1 MKISNFCSTRLALYS
16 SPGSSH
22 SHWYSC
28 VPREGQH
35 VPGLVSY
42 ISGHHTRTNHDVWY
56 ILLWETSLCVIQ
68 HYYVSNSTHSFF
80 YYVCI
85 FFNYL
90 SWELF
95 IHGCFGFKL
104 FLFNENQW
112 GRSVLTGFHQKSIP
126 TDRGKQFRLD
136 LFLDLSYFLKI
147 KKIKLVKEE
156 HVIIDIERI

>member
-85 FFNYL
+85 FLITWVGNFSFTGVSYL
-90 SWELF
+90 NF
-95 IHGCFGFKL
+95 F
-104 FLFNENQW
+104 FLMKTSED
-112 GRSVLTGFHQKSIP
+112 GPIRSRSRLTEGSS
-126 TDRGKQFRLD
+126 LD
-136 LFLDLSYFLKI
+136 
-147 KKIKLVKEE
+147 
-156 HVIIDIERI
+156 